1 MKFFAG
7 ILLISITLGATN
19 SNAAD
24 VGVGVKAGTL
34 GYGADFS
41 VTLTKTINARV
52 SLTTLSIDSQAET
65 ITVGDASNEG
75 TINTTANIDYGS
87 SALLFDWHVFDGT
100 FHLTAGLVKADIDVN
115 FSGRLGDSFTINGQE
130 VRVSDIDDGRIT
142 GEIKVSDS
150 YKPYIGL
157 GWGRKAAT
165 ESGIS
170 FSAELGVAYVDPD
183 VRFNATVDGSRIT
196 QAELDARLDAAQNS
210 SKNDLA
216 ELKIWPVASIGV
228 NYAF

>member
-1 MKFFAG
+1 MKIFAG
-7 ILLISITLGATN
+7 ILLSSITLGATN
-19 SNAAD
+19 VNAAD

-41 VTLTKTINARV
+41 VTLAKSINARI

-75 TINTTANIDYGS
+75 TINTSADIDFGS

-100 FHLTAGLVKADIDVN
+100 FHLTAGIVKADIGVN
-115 FSGRLGDSFTINGQE
+115 FSGSLSDSFTIDGQE
-130 VRVSDIDDGRIT
+130 VSVSDISGPIT

-157 GWGRKAAT
+157 GWGRKAAAD
-165 ESGIS
+165 SGFS
-170 FSAELGVAYVDPD
+170 FSAELGAAFVDPE
-183 VRFNATVDGSRIT
+183 VRLNGTLAGSRIT
-196 QAELDARLDAAQNS
+196 QAELDARLDAARNS
-210 SKNDLA
+210 AKNDLA
-216 ELKIWPVASIGV
+216 DLKIWPVASIGV